1 MSILSEKVKLSMLV
15 NGGNLVDYYKKNSEY
30 FYHKY
35 QKSDKE
41 VESINLRDIYPG
53 GFYFLHYQDES
64 NWLKYSPVFVCDFK
78 KFSNNLILLAVN
90 FNLIPLEI
98 REMIFSKYITEQDIT
113 KNKFLVVDFEG
124 MYNELLKIG
133 FEYAIMEY
141 SINRM
146 VSIHRINLNVI
157 ERFLYHQ
164 HPINKYDPYKLYNI
178 WEVKLKTKEERHR
191 EMVSSLLSE
200 FYDINFDI
208 SNKYNIL
215 KEHIQRIRR
224 NNRKFG

>member
-1 MSILSEKVKLSMLV
+1 MRIV
-15 NGGNLVDYYKKNSEY
+15 
-30 FYHKY
+30 
-35 QKSDKE
+35 
-41 VESINLRDIYPG
+41 INIDMTRENDI
-53 GFYFLHYQDES
+53 E
-64 NWLKYSPVFVCDFK
+64 
-78 KFSNNLILLAVN
+78 
-90 FNLIPLEI
+90 
-98 REMIFSKYITEQDIT
+98 

-146 VSIHRINLNVI
+146 VRVHRINLNVI

-178 WEVKLKTKEERHR
+178 WEVKLKDKEDRHK
-191 EMVSSLLSE
+191 EMVTSLLSE
-200 FYDINFDI
+200 FYDVNFDI